1 MKRRGKKELKD
12 AQPKYRLIMMDTKA
26 GKEILDIMRDMTNRH
41 HEELRNATIA
51 PAWMIRNKTDR
62 DGILVLGKMKKAT
75 ELERLAHGNDAFLLL
90 NQEAWE
96 RFDDRQKRA
105 LIDHELE
112 HLTVSL
118 DEGTGEPK
126 LDGHGKTRYR
136 IRKHDVEEFQAII
149 SRHGCHKNH
158 LRQFAEEALR
168 VDNQLKLW
176 LGTVPPAKTAK
187 PEAAKVH

>member
-1 MKRRGKKELKD
+1 MKRRGRKELKD
-12 AQPKYRLIMMDTKA
+12 AEPKYRLIMAETKS
-26 GKEILDIMRDMTNRH
+26 GKEILAIMREMVNQYHD
-41 HEELRNATIA
+41 ELRNATIQ
-51 PAWMIRNKTDR
+51 PAWMIRNKTDK

-75 ELERLAHGNDAFLLL
+75 ELERLSHGYDAFLLL

-149 SRHGCHKNH
+149 SRHGCHKTH
-158 LRQFAEEALR
+158 LRRFAEEALR
-168 VDNQLKLW
+168 VDNQLKLKMD
-176 LGTVPPAKTAK
+176 PPPPKPAKSEVAQ
-187 PEAAKVH
+187 VH